1 MNQRA
6 ISRRRP
12 SGTDG
17 SDFSYHMVIDSS
29 TLSSSP
35 FPSTP
40 MFHLN
45 LLKFNYCELSGRIH
59 KSCKGKVPS
68 RQIDLRSGRK
78 RSRSYLLKFYAFGS
92 LMLILLSVA
101 HLAMSNLSLET
112 FQNFTSLDTLKV
124 VVVLLGFVVQLFA
137 IGTTISLINNIAPPK
152 RAL

>member
-6 ISRRRP
+6 VARGRS

-17 SDFSYHMVIDSS
+17 CDFSYRMVVDSS

-68 RQIDLRSGRK
+68 RQIDLRSDFP
-78 RSRSYLLKFYAFGS
+78 KFYKFGYS
-92 LMLILLSVA
+92 
-101 HLAMSNLSLET
+101 
-112 FQNFTSLDTLKV
+112 K
-124 VVVLLGFVVQLFA
+124 G
-137 IGTTISLINNIAPPK
+137 
-152 RAL
+152 